1 MCNTKFIYLP
11 REEIRKRDEQ
21 LDRMRE
27 VNMQLKSDLNKS
39 LSQMLNLETKLLKTK
54 SLHDEVHQLQ
64 KELNEFRKIAEV
76 AK

>member
-39 LSQMLNLETKLLKTK
+39 ISQMLNLETKLLKTK